1 MFTLASKPATRQN
14 PKVRGRTPAWNCRQV
29 HAAHGA
35 QRHRFSPILTGIQR
49 HGYNL
54 GPTPSKGSLV
64 DKSTNPRHI
73 SVNKSGWR
81 VNSGKCPS
89 LGGGN
94 SSGGRQCADFSAV
107 FFSQRL
113 NQLFDGDDFVYS
125 VGIGPRKSKSS
136 VEVPFLGVAQC
147 QSNAIWHIPEIAA
160 SQALPGAFE
169 SLFDA

>member
-1 MFTLASKPATRQN
+1 MDLNATM
-14 PKVRGRTPAWNCRQV
+14 PKGNAVIINRLNKIK
-29 HAAHGA
+29 
-35 QRHRFSPILTGIQR
+35 ILGLIRDFGTISR
-49 HGYNL
+49 AE
-54 GPTPSKGSLV
+54 LV
-64 DKSTNPRHI
+64 T
-73 SVNKSGWR
+73 KSGLSAPTVTR
-81 VNSGKCPS
+81 IVNSLINEEKLVLSVGM
-89 LGGGN
+89 GN

-147 QSNAIWHIPEIAA
+147 QSNTIRHIPEIAA